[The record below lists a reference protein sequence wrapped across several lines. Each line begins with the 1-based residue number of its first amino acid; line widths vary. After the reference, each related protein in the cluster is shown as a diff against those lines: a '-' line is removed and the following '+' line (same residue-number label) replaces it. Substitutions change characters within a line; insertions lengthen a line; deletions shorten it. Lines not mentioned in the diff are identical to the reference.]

1 MEEYLD
7 DLGTTITLGSYEDII
22 ALAHIGIE
30 PAEMALAHYFADPAA
45 QAHDLTKAYYWYKQ
59 AAAKGSADN
68 QYQLAL
74 CYWEGKGT
82 NQDDVAAYHFFEK
95 KQKTRREKSQE
106 RRVGAEGQMVEKF
119 FVILQRNCPP
129 RVP

>member
-74 CYWEGKGT
+74 CYWEGKGG

-95 KQKTRREKSQE
+95 AAVQGMAEAQFA
-106 RRVGAEGQMVEKF
+106 VGRCYALGRGVVQDANEAFKYASS
-119 FVILQRNCPP
+119 I
-129 RVP
+129 